1 MGIKERK
8 HTEVPRYSKEAQ
20 VTAIIQETPYP
31 VVTPAGVYPPQED
44 SQLLVDTLMDSGL
57 APRRRV
63 ADLCTGSGL
72 VAVAA
77 AMMGARD
84 VMAFEISPDAVDCA
98 EANAY
103 VAGVSVNILC
113 GSWTLAMEH
122 GPFDVV
128 TANPPYVPAG
138 PTVHTEVIPVSAGPA
153 RAWNAGPDGRMI
165 LDPLCDSAT
174 DLLAD
179 GGTLLIV
186 QSAFADAP
194 QSLRR
199 LRSAGL
205 KAQVVASQWIPFG
218 PVLTARAK
226 WLEDTGQLAIG
237 QRQEELVV
245 IRADK
250 P

>member
-1 MGIKERK
+1 MLREL
-8 HTEVPRYSKEAQ
+8 KEAK
-20 VTAIIQETPYP
+20 VTAIFHDTSYS
-31 VVTPAGVYPPQED
+31 VVAPAGVYPPQED
-44 SQLLVDTLMDSGL
+44 SQLLVDTLMESGL
-57 APRRRV
+57 APGRRV
-63 ADLCTGSGL
+63 ADLCTGSGI

-77 AMMGARD
+77 AAMGAGN
-84 VMAFEISPDAVDCA
+84 VMAFEISPEAADCA
-98 EANAY
+98 KTNAH
-103 VAGVSVNILC
+103 VAGVSVDIRC
-113 GSWTLAMEH
+113 ASWTLAHEH

-138 PTVHTEVIPVSAGPA
+138 PLAHAEVIPTCAGPA
-153 RAWNAGPDGRMI
+153 QAWNAGPDGRLI
-165 LDPLCDSAT
+165 LDPLCDSAAE
-174 DLLAD
+174 LLTEN
-179 GGTLLIV
+179 GTLLIV

-205 KAQVVASQWIPFG
+205 DAEVVASQWIPFG

-226 WLEDTGQLAIG
+226 WLEDTGRMPIG
-237 QRQEELVV
+237 QREEELVV

>member
-1 MGIKERK
+1 
-8 HTEVPRYSKEAQ
+8 
-20 VTAIIQETPYP
+20 VTAIFHDTSYS

-44 SQLLVDTLMDSGL
+44 SQLLVDTLMESGL
-57 APRRRV
+57 APGRRV
-63 ADLCTGSGL
+63 ADLCTGSGV

-77 AMMGARD
+77 AALGAD
-84 VMAFEISPDAVDCA
+84 KVMAFEISPDAVDCA

-103 VAGVSVNILC
+103 VAGVSVDIRC
-113 GSWTLAMEH
+113 GSWTLAAEH
-122 GPFDVV
+122 GPFDVI

-138 PTVHTEVIPVSAGPA
+138 PLAHTEVIPTTAGPA
-153 RAWNAGPDGRMI
+153 QAWNAGPNGRMI
-165 LDPLCDSAT
+165 LDPLCDSAA
-174 DLLAD
+174 DLLTE

-186 QSAFADAP
+186 QSAFADAA

-199 LRSAGL
+199 LRSTGL
-205 KAQVVASQWIPFG
+205 TAQVVASQWIPFG

-226 WLEDTGQLAIG
+226 WLEETGRMPIG
-237 QRQEELVV
+237 QRHEELVV